1 MQFDNTRTF
10 NWEGA
15 FHGMRAP
22 LESWAKSDSMF
33 GLAPMEDE
41 RDLETMLK
49 IWRDKE
55 YPNGFN
61 TEQERTAY
69 NAEKISWIDNNG
81 ILRCDNNCMEF
92 AFLGPADLDLA
103 QRLIKAGPEHRKFLR
118 QIFVSAYISLPLS
131 IWKQLDTYKIGTVTN
146 STSTMHKIQSKQL
159 TRESFEIEQIPYEEQ
174 EEMEQRDGIYC
185 AGELSD
191 LFDETI
197 QTCED
202 LRKAFNQTKDK
213 RYWRKLIELLPESYL
228 QAREYTLNY
237 EVLRSIVH
245 QRKGHKLGEWQKF
258 IHWVHTLPYAE
269 ELIFYDGDK

>member
-33 GLAPMEDE
+33 GLAPMESIY
-41 RDLETMLK
+41 DLEMLNT
-49 IWRDKE
+49 WRDKE
-55 YPNGFN
+55 YPDGFN

-118 QIFVSAYISLPLS
+118 QIFVSVYISLPLS

-146 STSTMHKIQSKQL
+146 STSTMHKIQSKPL

>member
-33 GLAPMEDE
+33 GLAPMESTY
-41 RDLETMLK
+41 DLEMLNT
-49 IWRDKE
+49 WRDKE
-55 YPNGFN
+55 YPDGFN

-118 QIFVSAYISLPLS
+118 QIFVSTYISLPLS

-146 STSTMHKIQSKQL
+146 STSTMHKIQSKPL

-197 QTCED
+197 QICED
-202 LRKAFNQTKDK
+202 LRRAFNQTKDK
-213 RYWRKLIELLPESYL
+213 RYWRKLIELLPESYI

-258 IHWVHTLPYAE
+258 IQWVHTLPYAE

>member
-33 GLAPMEDE
+33 GIAPMESTY
-41 RDLETMLK
+41 DLEMLNT
-49 IWRDKE
+49 WRDKE
-55 YPNGFN
+55 YPDGFN

-146 STSTMHKIQSKQL
+146 STSTMHKIQSKPL

-191 LFDETI
+191 LLDETI

-202 LRKAFNQTKDK
+202 LRRAFNQTKDK
-213 RYWRKLIELLPESYL
+213 RYWRKLIELLPESYI

>member
-33 GLAPMEDE
+33 GLAPMESIY
-41 RDLETMLK
+41 DLEMLNT
-49 IWRDKE
+49 WRDKE
-55 YPNGFN
+55 YPDGFN

-118 QIFVSAYISLPLS
+118 QIFVSVYISLPLS

-146 STSTMHKIQSKQL
+146 STSTMHKI
-159 TRESFEIEQIPYEEQ
+159 
-174 EEMEQRDGIYC
+174 
-185 AGELSD
+185 
-191 LFDETI
+191 
-197 QTCED
+197 
-202 LRKAFNQTKDK
+202 
-213 RYWRKLIELLPESYL
+213 
-228 QAREYTLNY
+228 
-237 EVLRSIVH
+237 
-245 QRKGHKLGEWQKF
+245 
-258 IHWVHTLPYAE
+258 
-269 ELIFYDGDK
+269 

>member
-33 GLAPMEDE
+33 GLAPMESTY
-41 RDLETMLK
+41 DLEMLNT
-49 IWRDKE
+49 WRDKE
-55 YPNGFN
+55 YPDGFN

-118 QIFVSAYISLPLS
+118 QIFVSTYISLPLS

-146 STSTMHKIQSKQL
+146 STSTMHKIQSKPL

-185 AGELSD
+185 TGELDD

-202 LRKAFNQTKDK
+202 LRRAFNQTKDK

>member
-33 GLAPMEDE
+33 GLAPMESIY
-41 RDLETMLK
+41 DLEMLNT
-49 IWRDKE
+49 WRDKE
-55 YPNGFN
+55 YPDGFN

-81 ILRCDNNCMEF
+81 ILRCDNDCMEF

-118 QIFVSAYISLPLS
+118 QIFVSVYISLPLS

-146 STSTMHKIQSKQL
+146 STSTMHKIQAKPL

-258 IHWVHTLPYAE
+258 IYWVHTLPYAE

>member
-33 GLAPMEDE
+33 GLAPMESTY
-41 RDLETMLK
+41 DLEMLNT
-49 IWRDKE
+49 WRDKE
-55 YPNGFN
+55 YPDGFN
-61 TEQERTAY
+61 TEQERTTY

-146 STSTMHKIQSKQL
+146 STSTMHKIQSKPL

-185 AGELSD
+185 TGELDD

-202 LRKAFNQTKDK
+202 LRRAFNQTKDK

>member
-33 GLAPMEDE
+33 GLAPMESTY
-41 RDLETMLK
+41 DLEMLNT
-49 IWRDKE
+49 WRDKE
-55 YPNGFN
+55 YPDGFN

-118 QIFVSAYISLPLS
+118 QIFVSTYISLPLS

-146 STSTMHKIQSKQL
+146 STSTMHKIQSKPL

-202 LRKAFNQTKDK
+202 LRRAFNQTKDK

>member
-33 GLAPMEDE
+33 GLAPMESTY
-41 RDLETMLK
+41 DLEMLNT
-49 IWRDKE
+49 WRDKE
-55 YPNGFN
+55 YSDGFN

-146 STSTMHKIQSKQL
+146 STSTMHKIQSKPL
-159 TRESFEIEQIPYEEQ
+159 TRESFEIEQIPYKEQ

-191 LFDETI
+191 LLDETI

-202 LRKAFNQTKDK
+202 LRRAFNQTKDK

>member
-33 GLAPMEDE
+33 GLAPMESTY
-41 RDLETMLK
+41 DLEMLNT
-49 IWRDKE
+49 WRDKE
-55 YPNGFN
+55 YPDGFN
-61 TEQERTAY
+61 TEQERTTY

-146 STSTMHKIQSKQL
+146 STSTMHKIQSKPL
-159 TRESFEIEQIPYEEQ
+159 TKESFEIEQIPYEEQ

-185 AGELSD
+185 TGELDD

-202 LRKAFNQTKDK
+202 LRRAFNQTKDK

>member
-33 GLAPMEDE
+33 GLAPMESTY
-41 RDLETMLK
+41 DLEMLNT
-49 IWRDKE
+49 WRDKE
-55 YPNGFN
+55 YPDGFN

-118 QIFVSAYISLPLS
+118 QIFVSTYISLPLS
-131 IWKQLDTYKIGTVTN
+131 IWKQLDTYKIGTVAN
-146 STSTMHKIQSKQL
+146 STSTMHKIQSKPL

-191 LFDETI
+191 LLDETI

-202 LRKAFNQTKDK
+202 LRRAFNQTKDK

>member
-33 GLAPMEDE
+33 GLAPMESTY
-41 RDLETMLK
+41 DLEMLNT
-49 IWRDKE
+49 WRDKE
-55 YPNGFN
+55 YPDGFN
-61 TEQERTAY
+61 TEQERIAY

-118 QIFVSAYISLPLS
+118 QIFVSTYISLPLS

-146 STSTMHKIQSKQL
+146 STSTMHKIQSKPL

-185 AGELSD
+185 TGELDD

-202 LRKAFNQTKDK
+202 LRRAFNQTKDK

>member
-33 GLAPMEDE
+33 GLAPMESTY
-41 RDLETMLK
+41 DLEMLNT
-49 IWRDKE
+49 WRDKE
-55 YPNGFN
+55 YPDGFN

-146 STSTMHKIQSKQL
+146 STSTMHKIQSKPL

-213 RYWRKLIELLPESYL
+213 RYWRKLIELLPESYI

-258 IHWVHTLPYAE
+258 IQWVHTLPYAG

>member
-55 YPNGFN
+55 YPNGFS
-61 TEQERTAY
+61 TEQERIAY

-118 QIFVSAYISLPLS
+118 QIFVSVYISLPLS

-146 STSTMHKIQSKQL
+146 STSTMHKIQSKPL

-202 LRKAFNQTKDK
+202 LRRAFNQTKDK

>member
-22 LESWAKSDSMF
+22 LESWVKSDSTF
-33 GLAPMEDE
+33 GYCYEDNEEDFEILNTWREHDKYDEMTEAERMKYDEEKLAW
-41 RDLETMLK
+41 L
-49 IWRDKE
+49 
-55 YPNGFN
+55 
-61 TEQERTAY
+61 
-69 NAEKISWIDNNG
+69 DNNG
-81 ILRCDNNCMEF
+81 CIYYDVGSRVMEY
-92 AFLGPADLDLA
+92 AFIGPADLDLA

-146 STSTMHKIQSKQL
+146 STSTMHKIQSKPL

-191 LFDETI
+191 LLDETI

-202 LRKAFNQTKDK
+202 LRRAFNQTKDK

>member
-1 MQFDNTRTF
+1 M
-10 NWEGA
+10 EYA
-15 FHGMRAP
+15 F
-22 LESWAKSDSMF
+22 
-33 GLAPMEDE
+33 
-41 RDLETMLK
+41 
-49 IWRDKE
+49 I
-55 YPNGFN
+55 
-61 TEQERTAY
+61 
-69 NAEKISWIDNNG
+69 
-81 ILRCDNNCMEF
+81 
-92 AFLGPADLDLA
+92 GPADLDLA

-146 STSTMHKIQSKQL
+146 STSTMHKIQSKPL

-185 AGELSD
+185 AGELDD
-191 LFDETI
+191 LFNETI
-197 QTCED
+197 QSCED

-258 IHWVHTLPYAE
+258 INWVHTLPYAE

>member
-33 GLAPMEDE
+33 GLAPMESTY
-41 RDLETMLK
+41 DLEMLNT
-49 IWRDKE
+49 WRDKE
-55 YPNGFN
+55 YPDGFN

-146 STSTMHKIQSKQL
+146 STSTMHKIQSKPL

-202 LRKAFNQTKDK
+202 LRRAFNQTKDK
-213 RYWRKLIELLPESYL
+213 RYWRKLIELLPESYI

>member
-1 MQFDNTRTF
+1 MLNT
-10 NWEGA
+10 
-15 FHGMRAP
+15 
-22 LESWAKSDSMF
+22 
-33 GLAPMEDE
+33 
-41 RDLETMLK
+41 
-49 IWRDKE
+49 WRDKE
-55 YPNGFN
+55 YPDGFN

-69 NAEKISWIDNNG
+69 NAKKISWIDNNG

-118 QIFVSAYISLPLS
+118 QIFVSTYISLPLS

-146 STSTMHKIQSKQL
+146 STSTMHKIQSKPL

-185 AGELSD
+185 TGELDD

-202 LRKAFNQTKDK
+202 LRRAFNQTKDK

>member
-22 LESWAKSDSMF
+22 LESWGKSDSLF

-61 TEQERTAY
+61 TEQERIAY

-146 STSTMHKIQSKQL
+146 STSTMHKIQSKPL

>member
-15 FHGMRAP
+15 FYGMRAP

-33 GLAPMEDE
+33 GLAPMESTY
-41 RDLETMLK
+41 DLEMLNT
-49 IWRDKE
+49 WRDKE
-55 YPNGFN
+55 YPDGFN
-61 TEQERTAY
+61 TEQERIAY

-81 ILRCDNNCMEF
+81 ILRCDNDCMEF

-118 QIFVSAYISLPLS
+118 QIFVSTYISLPLS
-131 IWKQLDTYKIGTVTN
+131 IWKQLNTYKIGTVTN
-146 STSTMHKIQSKQL
+146 STSTMHKIQSKPL

-185 AGELSD
+185 AGELDD

-202 LRKAFNQTKDK
+202 LRRAFNQTKDK

-237 EVLRSIVH
+237 EVLRSIVY

>member
-33 GLAPMEDE
+33 GLAPMESTY
-41 RDLETMLK
+41 DLEMLNT
-49 IWRDKE
+49 WRDKE
-55 YPNGFN
+55 YPDGFN

-118 QIFVSAYISLPLS
+118 QIFVSTYISLPLS

-146 STSTMHKIQSKQL
+146 STSTMHKIQSKPL

-185 AGELSD
+185 AGELDD

-202 LRKAFNQTKDK
+202 LRRAFNQTKDK

-258 IHWVHTLPYAE
+258 VHWVHTLPYAE

>member
-33 GLAPMEDE
+33 GLAPMESTY
-41 RDLETMLK
+41 DLEMLNT
-49 IWRDKE
+49 WRDKE
-55 YPNGFN
+55 YPDGFN

-81 ILRCDNNCMEF
+81 ILCCDNNCMEF

-146 STSTMHKIQSKQL
+146 STSTMHKIQSKPL

-191 LFDETI
+191 LLDETI

-202 LRKAFNQTKDK
+202 LRRAFNQTKDK

>member
-33 GLAPMEDE
+33 GLAPMESTY
-41 RDLETMLK
+41 DLEMLNT
-49 IWRDKE
+49 WRDKE
-55 YPNGFN
+55 YPDGFN

-118 QIFVSAYISLPLS
+118 QIFVSTYISLPLS

-146 STSTMHKIQSKQL
+146 STSTMHKIQSKPL

-185 AGELSD
+185 AGELD
-191 LFDETI
+191 NLFDETI

-202 LRKAFNQTKDK
+202 LRRAFNQTKDK

-258 IHWVHTLPYAE
+258 VHWVHTLPYAE

>member
-33 GLAPMEDE
+33 GLAPMESTY
-41 RDLETMLK
+41 DLEMLNT
-49 IWRDKE
+49 WRDKE
-55 YPNGFN
+55 YPDGFN

-81 ILRCDNNCMEF
+81 ILCCDNNCMEF

-146 STSTMHKIQSKQL
+146 STSIMHKIQSKPL

-191 LFDETI
+191 LLDETI

-202 LRKAFNQTKDK
+202 LRRAFNQTKDK

>member
-33 GLAPMEDE
+33 GLAPMESTY
-41 RDLETMLK
+41 DLEMLNT
-49 IWRDKE
+49 WRDKE
-55 YPNGFN
+55 YPDGFN

-118 QIFVSAYISLPLS
+118 QIFVSTYISLPLS

-146 STSTMHKIQSKQL
+146 STSTMHKIQSKPL

-185 AGELSD
+185 AGELDD
-191 LFDETI
+191 LFDEII

-202 LRKAFNQTKDK
+202 LRRAFNQTKDK

>member
-33 GLAPMEDE
+33 GLAPMESTY
-41 RDLETMLK
+41 DLEMLNT
-49 IWRDKE
+49 WRDKE
-55 YPNGFN
+55 YPDGFN

-81 ILRCDNNCMEF
+81 ILRCDNDCMEF
-92 AFLGPADLDLA
+92 AFIGPADLDLA
-103 QRLIKAGPEHRKFLR
+103 QRLIKAGSEHRKFLR
-118 QIFVSAYISLPLS
+118 QIFVSVYISLPLS

-146 STSTMHKIQSKQL
+146 STSTMHKIQSKPL

-202 LRKAFNQTKDK
+202 LRRAFNQTKDK

>member
-33 GLAPMEDE
+33 GIAPMESTY
-41 RDLETMLK
+41 DLEMLNT
-49 IWRDKE
+49 WRDKE
-55 YPNGFN
+55 YPDGFN
-61 TEQERTAY
+61 TEQERTVY

-146 STSTMHKIQSKQL
+146 STSTMHKIQSKPL

-191 LFDETI
+191 LLDETI

-202 LRKAFNQTKDK
+202 LRRAFYQTKDK

>member
-33 GLAPMEDE
+33 GLAPMESTY
-41 RDLETMLK
+41 DLEMLNT
-49 IWRDKE
+49 WRDKE
-55 YPNGFN
+55 YSDGFN

-118 QIFVSAYISLPLS
+118 QIFVSVYISLPLS

-146 STSTMHKIQSKQL
+146 STSTMHKIQSKPL

-191 LFDETI
+191 LLDETI

-202 LRKAFNQTKDK
+202 LRRAFNQTKDK

>member
-33 GLAPMEDE
+33 GLAPMESTY
-41 RDLETMLK
+41 DLEMLNT
-49 IWRDKE
+49 WRDKE

-118 QIFVSAYISLPLS
+118 QIFVSTYISLPLS

-146 STSTMHKIQSKQL
+146 STSTMHKIQSKPL

-185 AGELSD
+185 AGELDD

-202 LRKAFNQTKDK
+202 LRRAFNQTKDK

>member
-33 GLAPMEDE
+33 GLAPMESIY
-41 RDLETMLK
+41 DLEMLNT
-49 IWRDKE
+49 WRDKE
-55 YPNGFN
+55 YPDGFN

-118 QIFVSAYISLPLS
+118 QIFVSTYISLPLS

-146 STSTMHKIQSKQL
+146 STSTMHKIQSKPL

-185 AGELSD
+185 AGELDD

-202 LRKAFNQTKDK
+202 LRRAFNQTKDK

>member
-33 GLAPMEDE
+33 GIAPMESTY
-41 RDLETMLK
+41 DLEMLNT
-49 IWRDKE
+49 WRDKE
-55 YPNGFN
+55 YPDGFN

-118 QIFVSAYISLPLS
+118 QIFVSTYISLPLS

-146 STSTMHKIQSKQL
+146 STSTMHKIQSKPL

-191 LFDETI
+191 LLDETI

-202 LRKAFNQTKDK
+202 LRRAFNQTKDK

>member
-33 GLAPMEDE
+33 GLAPMESTY
-41 RDLETMLK
+41 DLEMLNT
-49 IWRDKE
+49 WRDKE
-55 YPNGFN
+55 YPDGFN

-118 QIFVSAYISLPLS
+118 QIFVSTYISLPLS
-131 IWKQLDTYKIGTVTN
+131 IWKQLDTYKIGTVAN
-146 STSTMHKIQSKQL
+146 STSTMHKIQSKPL

-185 AGELSD
+185 AGELDD

-202 LRKAFNQTKDK
+202 LRRAFNQTKDK

>member
-33 GLAPMEDE
+33 GLAPMESTY
-41 RDLETMLK
+41 DLEMLNT
-49 IWRDKE
+49 WRDKE
-55 YPNGFN
+55 YPDGFN

-92 AFLGPADLDLA
+92 ALLGPADLDLA

-118 QIFVSAYISLPLS
+118 QIFVSTYISLPLS

-146 STSTMHKIQSKQL
+146 STSTMHKIQSKPL

-185 AGELSD
+185 AGELDD

-202 LRKAFNQTKDK
+202 LRRAFNQTKDK

>member
-33 GLAPMEDE
+33 GIAPMESTY
-41 RDLETMLK
+41 DLEMLNT
-49 IWRDKE
+49 WRDKE
-55 YPNGFN
+55 YPDGFN

-118 QIFVSAYISLPLS
+118 QIFVSTYISLPLS

-146 STSTMHKIQSKQL
+146 STSTMHKIQSKPL

-185 AGELSD
+185 AGELDD

-202 LRKAFNQTKDK
+202 LRRAFNQTKDK

>member
-15 FHGMRAP
+15 FRGMRAP

-33 GLAPMEDE
+33 GLAPMESTY
-41 RDLETMLK
+41 DLEMLNT
-49 IWRDKE
+49 WRDKE
-55 YPNGFN
+55 YPDGFN

-118 QIFVSAYISLPLS
+118 QIFVSTYISLPLS

-146 STSTMHKIQSKQL
+146 STSTMHKIQSKPL

-185 AGELSD
+185 AGELDD

-202 LRKAFNQTKDK
+202 LRRAFNQTKDK

>member
-55 YPNGFN
+55 YPNGFS
-61 TEQERTAY
+61 TEQERIAY

-118 QIFVSAYISLPLS
+118 QIFVSVYISLPLS

-146 STSTMHKIQSKQL
+146 STSTMHKIQSKPL

-185 AGELSD
+185 AGELDD

-202 LRKAFNQTKDK
+202 LRRAFNQTKDK

>member
-33 GLAPMEDE
+33 GLAPMESIY
-41 RDLETMLK
+41 DLEMLNT
-49 IWRDKE
+49 WRDKE
-55 YPNGFN
+55 YPDGFN

-81 ILRCDNNCMEF
+81 ILRCDNDCMEF

-131 IWKQLDTYKIGTVTN
+131 VWKQLDTYKIGTVTN
-146 STSTMHKIQSKQL
+146 STSTMHKIQSKPL

-185 AGELSD
+185 TGELDD

-202 LRKAFNQTKDK
+202 LRRAFNQTKDK